1 MKLIIFLLFTAFGL
15 NSYAQES
22 ISDLIFKNKAKIKST
37 EQVKNNLD
45 LAGLQ
50 LQKSAKYQYGA
61 LGLATISAGLFVGS
75 AFLENDYSYNKGE
88 IIKEKNHTKTA
99 LLIGGGVCAVAS
111 ILCELYAIDLKM
123 KAGKSIRLYA
133 NGTGGGLTLN
143 F

>member
-1 MKLIIFLLFTAFGL
+1 MKLFIFLLFTAFGL

-22 ISDLIFKNKAKIKST
+22 ISDLIFKNKAKIRSAV
-37 EQVKNNLD
+37 QVKNDLD

-88 IIKEKNHTKTA
+88 IIKEKNNTKTA

-111 ILCELYAIDLKM
+111 ILCELYAIDLRM